1 MGAMA
6 DMARIQLLIFRP
18 LKIAFILLISVV
30 SAPISS
36 ESWAQTNRI
45 KDTTCGVTP
54 SRTMFRNFKRD
65 EVALFFQNHIPKKPL
80 NLVDFLTSFKTKAT
94 RSSEVKEALD
104 MNFISQR
111 ALAEITNT
119 IGDLFIQKKVSWMG
133 IEKEADEVGIE
144 NEEELYRAASEVES
158 QLKKDRMKAGDIK
171 AFLVLQM
178 GPILYSRWKNEA
190 LRKSARLVPLDDLS
204 IRMRVNAYTDKLQE
218 RSEFLL
224 KSVAHSGLRTSEME
238 RIIEICQIDLFA
250 GEKDRSA
257 EFQALVAKLKKSEVK
272 KVVEDYR
279 TWIEQGVESFRERD
293 RHVSNQILAQ
303 RGHGMVHVS
312 RSLGPGVTD
321 HLVESCVTSSS
332 KKK

>member
-1 MGAMA
+1 
-6 DMARIQLLIFRP
+6 MARTQYLLLRP
-18 LKIAFILLISVV
+18 VRLAFILWTFMMSTSI
-30 SAPISS
+30 PI
-36 ESWAQTNRI
+36 ESWAQTSRI

-54 SRTMFRNFKRD
+54 SRTMFRNLKRE

-80 NLVDFLTSFKTKAT
+80 NLVEFLPSYKTKAA
-94 RSSEVKEALD
+94 RSAEVKEALD
-104 MNFISQR
+104 VNFISQR
-111 ALAEITNT
+111 ALGDITTT

-133 IEKEADEVGIE
+133 VEKEADEVGIE
-144 NEEELYRAASEVES
+144 NEDELYKAASAVES
-158 QLKKDRMKAGDIK
+158 QLKKDRMKASDIK
-171 AFLVLQM
+171 AFLILQM

-218 RSEFLL
+218 RAEVLL

-238 RIIEICQIDLFA
+238 RVIEICQIDLFS

-257 EFQALVAKLKKSEVK
+257 EFQALVAKLKKPEVK
-272 KVVEDYR
+272 KLVEDYR

-293 RHVSNQILAQ
+293 RHVASQILAQ
-303 RGHGMVHVS
+303 SGHGMIHVS

-321 HLVESCVTSSS
+321 HLVNSCVTSPS